1 MREPNEVTS
10 SRSIFLL
17 NSIRQIRPI
26 CHPCAG
32 LLWKPR
38 KPRPNPDRKER
49 RNRQLKRWSGAHA
62 DLSNIHWELH
72 HPSKERG
79 KRGLESTKTDYNN
92 KFHKHVIMIDQN
104 TDPIYWLHVNILQI
118 LAGQKR
124 PQWPH
129 LIRENHGQISEWKR
143 G

>member
-38 KPRPNPDRKER
+38 KPQPNQPDRIAR
-49 RNRQLKRWSGAHA
+49 RHRRLKSWSGANA
-62 DLSNIHWELH
+62 DFSNIHRELH
-72 HPSKERG
+72 HPSKRG

-92 KFHKHVIMIDQN
+92 KFHTRVIMIDQN
-104 TDPIYWLHVNILQI
+104 TDPIYGL
-118 LAGQKR
+118 
-124 PQWPH
+124 QWPC
-129 LIRENHGQISEWKR
+129 
-143 G
+143 

>member
-38 KPRPNPDRKER
+38 KPQPNQPDRIARSLAQMQIFQIYTESCII
-49 RNRQLKRWSGAHA
+49 L
-62 DLSNIHWELH
+62 
-72 HPSKERG
+72 RG
-79 KRGLESTKTDYNN
+79 GENMDWKVPKLTTITNS
-92 KFHKHVIMIDQN
+92 
-104 TDPIYWLHVNILQI
+104 
-118 LAGQKR
+118 
-124 PQWPH
+124 
-129 LIRENHGQISEWKR
+129 IRVLL
-143 G
+143 